1 MNDPVRPLPS
11 LQQELS
17 RRLTLLSTAWL
28 LALVLVLVWGVKH
41 EVDELLDD
49 ALREAAELIYG
60 MVALNAPLP
69 GDADSDILPAPPHE
83 EHIVWQIVDH
93 DGHLLKRSH
102 RAPGAAFF
110 TTPHEGFADG
120 PEQWRVYG
128 VHLPGQPSWL
138 YVAQRGAERI
148 KSGHEAA
155 LFVVLSAVI
164 VSLFWTVVLRR
175 RVAATLRP
183 LDEMARQIPLYDPLR
198 PLTSLPPANRAE
210 IAAIRG
216 AVTELGQRLA
226 RRIENEQ
233 AFAAHAAHAL
243 RTPLAGMDAQL
254 ALAEREASPEAKPR
268 LARTRAAVER
278 LKRVVQ
284 SLLAFFRPQA
294 EMELQTV
301 ALSELVAQLPVE
313 GLQIELEGEGSLY
326 CDPNLMAAALANLM
340 DNAVRHGARRLRLS
354 ADSLSAG
361 QVLRLCDD
369 GPGLSAERRES
380 LLAQLHGGG
389 VAASDHGSRHTLG
402 LGLSLASLV
411 AQAHGGAL
419 DLAAGEPDLP
429 GLQVILKLWQH
440 QENSTGQLIGGALGD
455 DAAGVTARLSLH
467 GSRTGK

>member
-1 MNDPVRPLPS
+1 MNDAARPLPS

-69 GDADSDILPAPPHE
+69 GDAGSDILPAPPHE
-83 EHIVWQIVDH
+83 EHIVWQIVH
-93 DGHLLKRSH
+93 QDGHLLKRSH
-102 RAPGAAFF
+102 RAPAAAFF
-110 TTPHEGFADG
+110 TTAHEGFSDG

-148 KSGHEAA
+148 QSGHEAA

-164 VSLFWTVVLRR
+164 VSLFWTLVLRR

-183 LDEMARQIPLYDPLR
+183 LDDMARQIPLYDPLR

-254 ALAEREASPEAKPR
+254 ALAEREASPEAMPR

-301 ALSELVAQLPVE
+301 ALADLVAQLPVE

-326 CDPNLMAAALANLM
+326 CDPNLMAAAVANLM
-340 DNAVRHGARRLRLS
+340 DNAIRHGAKRLQLS
-354 ADSLSAG
+354 ADRLDEG
-361 QVLRLCDD
+361 QVLRLRDD
-369 GPGLSAERRES
+369 GPGLSAERRQG
-380 LLAQLHGGG
+380 LLAELRQRGSMTTAHGT
-389 VAASDHGSRHTLG
+389 APALG
-402 LGLSLASLV
+402 LGLSLAALV
-411 AQAHGGAL
+411 AQAHGGDL
-419 DLAAGEPDLP
+419 DLAGGDAEWP
-429 GLQVILKLWQH
+429 GLQVTLRLWQ
-440 QENSTGQLIGGALGD
+440 QGESPDGL
-455 DAAGVTARLSLH
+455 R
-467 GSRTGK
+467 

>member
-1 MNDPVRPLPS
+1 MNDTGRPLPS

-28 LALVLVLVWGVKH
+28 LALVLVLAWGVKH

-69 GDADSDILPAPPHE
+69 GDAGSDILPAPPHE

-102 RAPGAAFF
+102 KAPGLPFF
-110 TTPHEGFADG
+110 TTAREGFADG

-128 VHLPGQPSWL
+128 VHLPGQPAWL
-138 YVAQRGAERI
+138 YVAQRGAERLQ
-148 KSGHEAA
+148 SGHESA

-164 VSLFWTVVLRR
+164 VSLFWTIVLRR

-183 LDEMARQIPLYDPLR
+183 LDAMARQIPLYDPLR
-198 PLTSLPPANRAE
+198 PSTSLPPANRAE

-254 ALAEREASPEAKPR
+254 ALAEREAGPEAMPR

-301 ALSELVAQLPVE
+301 ALSDLVAQLPVE

-326 CDPNLMAAALANLM
+326 CDPNLMAAAVANLM
-340 DNAVRHGARRLRLS
+340 DNAVRHGATRLQLS
-354 ADSLSAG
+354 ADRLGEG
-361 QVLRLCDD
+361 QVLRLRDD
-369 GPGLSAERRES
+369 GPGLSEERRLS
-380 LLAQLHGGG
+380 LLEQLRQRGPAVDASAQG
-389 VAASDHGSRHTLG
+389 LG
-402 LGLSLASLV
+402 LGLSLAALV
-411 AQAHGGAL
+411 AQAHGGDL
-419 DLAAGEPDLP
+419 DLSAGEPPWP
-429 GLQVILKLWQH
+429 GLQVSLRLWQ
-440 QENSTGQLIGGALGD
+440 QGDASGGPMPDLTAA
-455 DAAGVTARLSLH
+455 AAGCPAAP
-467 GSRTGK
+467 GTGAERR

>member
-1 MNDPVRPLPS
+1 MNESERLLPS
-11 LQQELS
+11 LQGELS
-17 RRLTLLSTAWL
+17 RRLTLLSASWL
-28 LALVLVLVWGVKH
+28 LALVLVLAWGVKH

-69 GDADSDILPAPPHE
+69 GNAGSDILPAPPHE

-93 DGHLLKRSH
+93 EGRLLKRSH
-102 RAPGAAFF
+102 RAPAAAFF
-110 TTPHEGFADG
+110 DKAREGFADG
-120 PEQWRVYG
+120 PEHWRVYG
-128 VHLPGQPSWL
+128 MHLPGQPALL
-138 YVAQRGAERI
+138 YVAQRGAERME
-148 KSGHEAA
+148 SGHEAVV
-155 LFVVLSAVI
+155 FVVLSAVV

-183 LDEMARQIPLYDPLR
+183 LGDMARQIPLYDPLR
-198 PLTSLPPANRAE
+198 PCTSLPPADRAE

-216 AVTELGQRLA
+216 AVAELGQRLA

-254 ALAEREASPEAKPR
+254 ALAEREAGPDAQPR

-301 ALSELVAQLPVE
+301 ALADLVAQLPVE

-326 CDPNLMAAALANLM
+326 CDPSLMSAAVANLM

-354 ADSLSAG
+354 ADRQERG
-361 QVLRLCDD
+361 QVLRICDD
-369 GPGLSAERRES
+369 GPGLDAERRAGLLRQLLGTSATAATPVTEPRVES
-380 LLAQLHGGG
+380 
-389 VAASDHGSRHTLG
+389 LG
-402 LGLSLASLV
+402 LGLKLAALV
-411 AQAHGGAL
+411 AQAHEGEL
-419 DLAAGEPDLP
+419 DLAAGEPGWP
-429 GLQVILKLWQH
+429 GLQVVLRLWQH
-440 QENSTGQLIGGALGD
+440 AELPAGLRDGEPMQRVRAGGVRG
-455 DAAGVTARLSLH
+455 
-467 GSRTGK
+467 